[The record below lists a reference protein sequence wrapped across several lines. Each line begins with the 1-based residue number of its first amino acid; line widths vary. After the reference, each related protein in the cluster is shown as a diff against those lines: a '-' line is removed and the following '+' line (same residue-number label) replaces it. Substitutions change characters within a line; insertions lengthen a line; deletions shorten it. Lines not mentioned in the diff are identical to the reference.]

1 MTDDNDNEVV
11 FLIYWQNIL
20 QDISWWLSG
29 KESAWNIRNERHGFD
44 PWSRKI
50 SWRKAWQP
58 TPVLLPGECRG
69 QRSLAGYS
77 QWDGKESDMTL

>member
-11 FLIYWQNIL
+11 ILIYWPNIL

-58 TPVLLPGECRG
+58 TPVLLPGECHG
-69 QRSLAGYS
+69 QRSLVDYS
-77 QWDGKESDMTL
+77 P